1 MLIDKCLTIVCVSA
15 GHPSVTMAP
24 NCDSD
29 SALPVFQR
37 PDPPTQLSLLS
48 QSMMDQQV
56 CVSLCIF
63 VFQGSHAFVVCDSR
77 GWRHYVFGVFRPFV
91 HPIL

>member
-1 MLIDKCLTIVCVSA
+1 MHNLSLCVSA

-29 SALPVFQR
+29 SVLPVLQR

-56 CVSLCIF
+56 IDSYVNEEKSTN
-63 VFQGSHAFVVCDSR
+63 VCLDKVR
-77 GWRHYVFGVFRPFV
+77 
-91 HPIL
+91 